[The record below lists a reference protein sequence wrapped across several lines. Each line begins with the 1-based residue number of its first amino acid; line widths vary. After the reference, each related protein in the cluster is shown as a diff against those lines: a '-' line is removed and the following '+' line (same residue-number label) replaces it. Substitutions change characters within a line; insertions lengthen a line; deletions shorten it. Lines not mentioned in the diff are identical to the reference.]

1 MMKKNENQKNR
12 RAFLGK
18 LTLGSLGVAL
28 SPFVI
33 NSKTVTDNRKQM
45 NKIKRVKAMGFQW
58 ETMDPFLFCV
68 HHEDNYP
75 VGNENLGPDPSLLNG
90 RQIGQDFLLKD
101 GWRMYHGA
109 SVPGFPQHPHRGFE
123 TITVVREG
131 LVDHADSTGAAGRYG
146 NGDVQ
151 WMTAGKGV
159 LHSEMFPLLKSEKEN
174 PLELFQIWIN
184 LPKRNKMVDPHFKMM
199 WTESI
204 PVYTKTDVQK
214 NKVMVETIAGSFD
227 DSIAPTPPP
236 NSWAHEKENDV
247 MILNIHMDKES
258 SLTIPKSEQDVNRMA
273 FFYEGANLQIDDT
286 TIPDYHSIELDGK
299 QNVTF
304 ESGDS
309 AVKILI
315 LQGKPINE
323 PVVQHGPFVMN
334 TREEIQ
340 QAFMDYQQTQF
351 GGWPWPNNDQTH
363 GKEKQRFAKHS
374 DGREELKT

>member
-1 MMKKNENQKNR
+1 MKKKDESKER

-18 LTLGSLGVAL
+18 LTLGSIGLAM
-28 SPFVI
+28 SAFVT
-33 NSKTVTDNRKQM
+33 NSKTVEENKKQM
-45 NKIKRVKAMGFQW
+45 SKIKRVKAMGFQW

-68 HHEDNYP
+68 HHEDKYP
-75 VGNENLGPDPSLLNG
+75 IGNKNLGPDPSLLHG

-159 LHSEMFPLLKSEKEN
+159 LHSEMFPLLKSEEEN

-184 LPKRNKMVDPHFKMM
+184 LPKKNKMVDPHFKMM

-204 PVYTKTDVQK
+204 PVFSEMDANE
-214 NKVMVETIAGSFD
+214 NKIMVEVIAGNFRD
-227 DSIAPTPPP
+227 LTAPKPPP
-236 NSWAHEKENDV
+236 NSWAHEAVNDV
-247 MILNIHMDKES
+247 MILNIHMDKNS
-258 SLTIPKSEQDVNRMA
+258 SITIPKSAQEVNRMA
-273 FFYEGANLQIDDT
+273 FFYEGSNLTIDEI
-286 TIPDYHSIELDGK
+286 TIPDYHSIELDG
-299 QNVTF
+299 QQEVTF
-304 ESGDS
+304 NSGDS
-309 AVKILI
+309 VAKILI

-351 GGWPWPNNDQTH
+351 GGWPWPKNDQTH